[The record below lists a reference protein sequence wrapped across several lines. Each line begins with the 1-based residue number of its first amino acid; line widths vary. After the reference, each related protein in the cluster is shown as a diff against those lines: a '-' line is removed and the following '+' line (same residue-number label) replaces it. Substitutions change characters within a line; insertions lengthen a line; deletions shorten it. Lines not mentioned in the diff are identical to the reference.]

1 MKSIL
6 AILLAVLFLLL
17 TGCGDKPGDSAEAP
31 EDSPVITETPAPTP
45 DPTPVPTPE
54 PTPDP
59 TEEPIALI
67 SPIPRPSPMGT
78 WSPEA
83 AQQWIPEDVQAL
95 SEEDVA
101 YFQTE
106 YFSNTDYSV
115 TANRFLASDY
125 DCPEDVDL
133 RQLFYEG
140 TTVENQAPE
149 HEHDTIY
156 AAIADAQGISVDEV
170 WTSGDLT
177 KVPAADAEAVLMRYM
192 GLTMEETNGVGSD
205 LMYYVPEYDA
215 YYLMINDMSI
225 CLWVTLTAGWQEENG
240 DVWLEYGYSDFPEEP
255 LRIMG
260 VVRLTET
267 ESGWM
272 IRENHRLGYF
282 EA

>member
-1 MKSIL
+1 MKFMP

-17 TGCGDKPGDSAEAP
+17 AGCGNNSGNSAEDP
-31 EDSPVITETPAPTP
+31 EDSIMITVTDVPPPEPPP
-45 DPTPVPTPE
+45 EPTPE
-54 PTPDP
+54 PSPTP
-59 TEEPIALI
+59 TEETIVLI
-67 SPIPRPSPMGT
+67 SPIPRPSPLGAWT
-78 WSPEA
+78 PEA

-95 SEEDVA
+95 SDENMA

-106 YFSNTDYSV
+106 YFSGTDRSV

-149 HEHDTIY
+149 HEHETVY
-156 AAIADAQGISVDEV
+156 TAIADARGIPLEEL
-170 WTSGDLT
+170 WRGDLT
-177 KVPAADAEAVLMRYM
+177 KITSADAEAVLMRYI
-192 GLTMEETNGVGSD
+192 GFTIAETNGVGSD

-215 YYLMINDMSI
+215 YYLTVSDTSL
-225 CLWVTLTAGWQEENG
+225 CQWVTLTAGWQEENG
-240 DVWLEYGYSDFPEEP
+240 DVWLEYGYSDIREEP

-260 VVRLTET
+260 IVRLTET